1 MYNYRMA
8 PGCGV
13 KGSHSYAIAISYL
26 HVLACSKFCSIATI
40 VRDSAR
46 RVSVFRV
53 RVKLV

>member
-1 MYNYRMA
+1 MYNYPMA

-40 VRDSAR
+40 VRDPAR